1 MNMTT
6 YMNRTA
12 YMTYRCILVMVAML
26 LFHSCSNEVPDGVD
40 EERIPLT
47 FRVAT
52 LADISAGARGTSS
65 DASSHALGLGVGV
78 FVVSGEQ
85 YDDVK
90 NGVFGKT
97 YSYGYE
103 NVKYT
108 YDSGSGGLQ
117 RSEAGEQMYCLS
129 SSSIAVFAYAP
140 YEDGMTLERLLTGKG
155 GVSVHTEQS
164 LSESVE
170 ASDFMLGT
178 PSGSNPLLV
187 SGADV
192 VGSFVVNLDFRHQR
206 SRLVMEMTPD
216 WIYSALGGDVDL
228 PISSLSLS
236 SLKVFAT
243 NVPTGLQT
251 GGNGGCYSLSADM
264 KNFVYGGNADNGE
277 ILMAAFS
284 NVSISNDSEA
294 LTMRIGGRF
303 VDKLIST
310 AIVFPFSISQGHE
323 LFRIEYSV
331 VDAGSLITD
340 PLLTKKVLLKAKS
353 ASTVGMGKSIIFR
366 VGQTQSENDN
376 FLIDSSGSTSPAI

>member
-1 MNMTT
+1 MTI
-6 YMNRTA
+6 YMNKTA
-12 YMTYRCILVMVAML
+12 YMTYRCILVMAAML
-26 LFHSCSNEVPDGVD
+26 LFHSCVSNEFPDGGD

-97 YSYGYE
+97 YSYGHE

-108 YDSGSGGLQ
+108 YDGGSGVLQ
-117 RSEAGEQMYCLS
+117 RSEEGEQIYCLS
-129 SSSIAVFAYAP
+129 SRSFAVFAYAP
-140 YEDGMTLERLLTGKG
+140 YEEGMTLEKLLTGKD
-155 GVSVHTEQS
+155 GVSVSQDQS
-164 LSESVE
+164 SEESVQ

-192 VGSFVVNLDFRHQR
+192 VGSSVVNLDFRHQR

-243 NVPTGLQT
+243 NVPTGLQA

-264 KNFVYGGNADNGE
+264 NNLAYGGTADNGE

-284 NVSISNDSEA
+284 NVSITKNSETFSMNIVGNA
-294 LTMRIGGRF
+294 
-303 VDKLIST
+303 VDKLTST
-310 AIVFPFSISQGHE
+310 AIVFPFSFSQGHE

-340 PLLTKKVLLKAKS
+340 PLTVLLKAKS
-353 ASTVGMGKSIIFR
+353 ASTVGMGKSIVFR
-366 VGQTQSENDN
+366 VGQSQSDN
-376 FLIDSSGSTSPAI
+376 FIIESTGSTSPAI